1 MEHIVFLC
9 CVFVWLIS
17 GLFILSIADELEYYD
32 FKFQMLCVVITPII
46 MFVVL
51 LRFVF
56 YFLGITEE

>member
-1 MEHIVFLC
+1 MFYILWFI
-9 CVFVWLIS
+9 WLIS

-51 LRFVF
+51 LRIVF
-56 YFLGITEE
+56 DFFGITNE